1 MFGLIVGTRPSF
13 IMAAPIIAAFDQAG
27 AGLKVLHSAQ
37 HYSGNMDEV
46 FSRPWHP
53 RPRPS
58 PKRTTRSAIAS
69 ALNSEHYD
77 WR

>member
-13 IMAAPIIAAFDQAG
+13 IMATPIIAAFDQAG

-46 FSRPWHP
+46 FFRDLGIRAPDHRLSAQPDQR
-53 RPRPS
+53 S
-58 PKRTTRSAIAS
+58 PAR
-69 ALNSEHYD
+69 
-77 WR
+77 